1 MERKIELQVIEIL
14 KTDTL
19 DSTENK
25 AERFECY
32 RQWVL
37 SLNKEHLKGVIIG
50 CATFRLR
57 NSNIKLFS
65 TTKEE
70 KQKAKFNINMAN
82 IYLDFAKEAFYC
94 ANGWI

>member
-1 MERKIELQVIEIL
+1 MKKTEIQVIEIL

-25 AERFECY
+25 SERFEAY
-32 RQWVL
+32 RKWVL

-50 CATFRLR
+50 CATFRSN
-57 NSNIKLFS
+57 NSNSRLFS
-65 TTKEE
+65 DTKEE
-70 KQKAKFNINMAN
+70 KQKAKFNIEIAN

-94 ANGWI
+94 A